1 MKSAEAISE
10 REKDCHASLAMTRK
24 RRPAMARGEKPD
36 ESGNY
41 ENLERRGFYTKLC
54 GGLYSKRFGF
64 RT

>member
-1 MKSAEAISE
+1 MTGGEG
-10 REKDCHASLAMTRK
+10 LAMTRK

-54 GGLYSKRFGF
+54 G
-64 RT
+64 